1 MNRQLRS
8 GKELLVTVPV
18 KRPYK
23 RRKVGE
29 PVVVVEPVVVEPVVV
44 VPVVVE
50 PITVGVELADEEPM
64 NKLILDETAED
75 ESPAKLPVVE
85 PVVVL
90 MAYLL

>member
-29 PVVVVEPVVVEPVVV
+29 PVVVEPVVVE
-44 VPVVVE
+44 
-50 PITVGVELADEEPM
+50 
-64 NKLILDETAED
+64 
-75 ESPAKLPVVE
+75 LPVVE
-85 PVVVL
+85 PVVVKL
-90 MAYLL
+90 QH

>member
-8 GKELLVTVPV
+8 GKERLVTVPV

-23 RRKVGE
+23 KIKVGE
-29 PVVVVEPVVVEPVVV
+29 PVVVVEIADVES
-44 VPVVVE
+44 
-50 PITVGVELADEEPM
+50 M

-75 ESPAKLPVVE
+75 EPPAKLPVVE